1 MPIIH
6 LSLISLRPSTP
17 FLDMIIYFLGWVL
30 QFAFKGTEAIDR
42 SDVYYTISD
51 LDHPVSALLQ
61 SPFEINKGMS
71 ALIGITK
78 KEVNIILCNLKQL
91 IWIWKFHLS
100 SFQIDKTALRSKF
113 CETKPAYFLKKY
125 NIPYTKL
132 NCEILQSQSYLPCSL
147 NRYYGL
153 YHGKKL
159 FS

>member
-1 MPIIH
+1 MAPRILIFSIAMDADYSFELDFIETKHPIFGH
-6 LSLISLRPSTP
+6 DNL
-17 FLDMIIYFLGWVL
+17 FLGWVL

-91 IWIWKFHLS
+91 I
-100 SFQIDKTALRSKF
+100 
-113 CETKPAYFLKKY
+113 
-125 NIPYTKL
+125 
-132 NCEILQSQSYLPCSL
+132 
-147 NRYYGL
+147 
-153 YHGKKL
+153 
-159 FS
+159 

>member
-1 MPIIH
+1 
-6 LSLISLRPSTP
+6 
-17 FLDMIIYFLGWVL
+17 MILKEIKFTFFSILGL

-51 LDHPVSALLQ
+51 LDHPLSALMQ
-61 SPFEINKGMS
+61 SPFKISKGMS

-78 KEVNIILCNLKQL
+78 KEVNIILCNLKRL
-91 IWIWKFHLS
+91 ILICKFQLS

-125 NIPYTKL
+125 NIAYTKL

-153 YHGKKL
+153 YHGM
-159 FS
+159 FFA